1 MILKNLVIK
10 RKEAEFGTDNGAYV
24 NEFCEILKVF
34 NQTGMQLMNAGRHN
48 GSQEIFRALIRFIKA
63 QEMKRVDP
71 KPQISTMLILT
82 LNNLGCCYKR

>member
-1 MILKNLVIK
+1 
-10 RKEAEFGTDNGAYV
+10 
-24 NEFCEILKVF
+24 
-34 NQTGMQLMNAGRHN
+34 MNAGRHN

-82 LNNLGCCYKR
+82 LNNLGCCYKRYDLSRFLYYSKIEHDKKGFEVLGACFRY